1 MYKILLLRSTRGVN
15 GVNSLYHF
23 LTEIVVHEDG
33 TSEEVISE
41 FEDEVTLET
50 KILELLQTR
59 SRNDIYVV
67 SDKTYTI
74 DILFSPTIDDGEN
87 EEPVT

>member
-1 MYKILLLRSTRGVN
+1 MYKILLLRSERGVK
-15 GVNSLYHF
+15 SLYNF

-41 FEDEVTLET
+41 IADEVTLKT
-50 KILELLQTR
+50 KLLELLKTH

-74 DILFSPTIDDGEN
+74 DILFSPTIDEGEN

>member
-1 MYKILLLRSTRGVN
+1 MYKILLLRSERGVN
-15 GVNSLYHF
+15 GVKSLYHF

-41 FEDEVTLET
+41 FADDVTLET
-50 KILELLQTR
+50 KILELLQTH

-87 EEPVT
+87 EEPET

>member
-1 MYKILLLRSTRGVN
+1 MYKILLLRSDRGVK
-15 GVNSLYHF
+15 SLYNF
-23 LTEIVVHEDG
+23 LTEIVIHDDG

-41 FEDEVTLET
+41 FEDEIALES

-74 DILFSPTIDDGEN
+74 DILFSPIVDNGEN
-87 EEPVT
+87 EEIET

>member
-1 MYKILLLRSTRGVN
+1 MYKILLLRSERGVK
-15 GVNSLYHF
+15 SLYNF

-41 FEDEVTLET
+41 IADEVTLKT
-50 KILELLQTR
+50 KLLELLKTH

-74 DILFSPTIDDGEN
+74 DILFSPIIVDGEN
-87 EEPVT
+87 EEPET